1 MSFVHIIGE
10 GTKMKKKMKKF
21 TAVVAPVLAMSV
33 ALTACSGS
41 GGEKKSTT
49 TSSGGGEEK
58 KSEIKYAAK
67 QVLNRTENQ
76 EIPTMDVSKSTD
88 TLGSQILG
96 NTMEGL
102 YRLDKDNK
110 PIPAAAESSTK
121 SEDGKKYTF
130 KLRKDAK
137 WSNGDPV
144 TAKDFVYAWQRL
156 LDKNTA
162 AEYAFIAFYIK
173 NAEAINKGEK
183 PLTDLGAK
191 AVDDYTLE
199 VELEKPVPYFLNLM
213 AFPSYYP
220 LNEKFVKEKGD
231 KFGLEADTT
240 LYNGPF
246 VMASWKHEQ
255 GWQLKKNDKYW
266 DNKTVKLEEIN
277 YSVVKEVATKVN
289 LYDTGSIDFT
299 LLSGEF
305 VDKYKSNKE
314 EYGEYSEASTFFL
327 RLNQK
332 RNGQDTPL
340 KSKKLRE
347 AIALSIDKKGLA
359 NVILNNG
366 SKATDQLVPKGLATG
381 PDGKDYQDTFK
392 NGLKY
397 NPKKGAAAWEEAKKE
412 LGKDQI
418 TIELLSYDDGTA
430 KKIADYFKDQI
441 EKNLKGVTVNT
452 KIQPFK
458 QKLKLE
464 SAQDYEVSFAGWSPD
479 YSDPMT
485 FIDMFESKSPY
496 NQMSYSNPKYDEM
509 VKKAGNELLS
519 DPKKRWETLGKAE
532 KLFLEEDAGL
542 IPLYQ
547 TGRAY
552 VMKPN
557 VKGIVKHNIS
567 PEYSFKWAYVTEG
580 K

>member
-1 MSFVHIIGE
+1 
-10 GTKMKKKMKKF
+10 MKKKMKKF
-21 TAVVAPVLAMSV
+21 TAVVAPVLAMSM

-41 GGEKKSTT
+41 GGEKKTTT
-49 TSSGGGEEK
+49 TSSGGEDK
-58 KSEIKYAAK
+58 KSDIKYAAK

-76 EIPTMDVSKSTD
+76 EIPTMDTSKSTD
-88 TLGSQILG
+88 TLGAQILG

-144 TAKDFVYAWQRL
+144 TAKDFVFAWQRL

-162 AEYAFIAFYIK
+162 AEYAFIAYYIK

-183 PLTDLGAK
+183 PVTELGAK

-199 VELEKPVPYFLNLM
+199 VELEKPVPYFLNLL

-231 KFGLEADTT
+231 KYGLEADTT
-240 LYNGPF
+240 VYNGPF
-246 VMASWKHEQ
+246 VMSSWKHEQ

-305 VDKYKSNKE
+305 VDKYKSNKD

-347 AIALSIDKKGLA
+347 AIALSVDKKGLA

-397 NPKKGAAAWEEAKKE
+397 DPKKGAAAWEAAKKE
-412 LGKDQI
+412 LGKDQV

-430 KKIADYFKDQI
+430 KKIADYVKDQI
-441 EKNLKGVTVNT
+441 EKNLKGVTINT

-464 SAQDYEVSFAGWSPD
+464 TAQDYEISYAGWSPD
-479 YSDPMT
+479 YADPMT

-496 NQMSYSNPKYDEM
+496 NQMSYSNAKYDDM
-509 VKKAGNELLS
+509 VSKAGNELMG
-519 DPKKRWETLGKAE
+519 DAKKRWETLGKAE

-542 IPLYQ
+542 VPLYQ

>member
-1 MSFVHIIGE
+1 M
-10 GTKMKKKMKKF
+10 KKMKKL
-21 TAVVAPVLAMSV
+21 TAVVVPVLAMSV

-41 GGEKKSTT
+41 GGEKKTTT
-49 TSSGGGEEK
+49 TSNSGEEK
-58 KSEIKYAAK
+58 KSDIKYAAK

-76 EIPTMDVSKSTD
+76 EIPTMDTSKSTD
-88 TLGSQILG
+88 TLGAQILG

-144 TAKDFVYAWQRL
+144 TAKDFVYGWQRL

-162 AEYAFIAFYIK
+162 AEYAFIAYYIK

-183 PLTDLGAK
+183 PATELGAK

-199 VELEKPVPYFLNLM
+199 VELEKPVPYFLNLL

-220 LNEKFVKEKGD
+220 LNEKFVKEKGE

-305 VDKYKSNKE
+305 VDKYKSNKD
-314 EYGEYSEASTFFL
+314 EYGEYAESSTFFL

-347 AIALSIDKKGLA
+347 AIALSVDKKGLA

-392 NGLKY
+392 NGLKQDT
-397 NPKKGAAAWEEAKKE
+397 KKAAAAWEEAKKE
-412 LGKDQI
+412 LGKDQV

-430 KKIADYFKDQI
+430 KKIADYVKDQI
-441 EKNLKGVTVNT
+441 EKNLKGVTINT

-464 SAQDYEVSFAGWSPD
+464 SAQDYEISYAGWSPD
-479 YSDPMT
+479 YADPMT

-509 VKKAGNELLS
+509 VQKAGNELLS
-519 DPKKRWETLGKAE
+519 DPKKRWEALGKAE

-542 IPLYQ
+542 VPLYQ
-547 TGRAY
+547 TGRSY

-557 VKGIVKHNIS
+557 VKGVVKHNIS
-567 PEYSFKWAYVTEG
+567 PEYSFKWAYVTEDGG
-580 K
+580 KK

>member
-1 MSFVHIIGE
+1 
-10 GTKMKKKMKKF
+10 MKRKKMKKL
-21 TAVVAPVLAMSV
+21 TAVVVPVLAMSV

-41 GGEKKSTT
+41 GGEKKTTT
-49 TSSGGGEEK
+49 TSNSGEEK
-58 KSEIKYAAK
+58 KSDIKYAAK

-76 EIPTMDVSKSTD
+76 EIPTMDTSKSTD
-88 TLGSQILG
+88 TLGAQILG

-144 TAKDFVYAWQRL
+144 TAKDFVYGWQRL

-162 AEYAFIAFYIK
+162 AEYAFIAYYIK

-183 PLTDLGAK
+183 PGTELGAK

-199 VELEKPVPYFLNLM
+199 VELEKPVPYFLNLL

-240 LYNGPF
+240 VYNGPF
-246 VMASWKHEQ
+246 VMSSWKHEQ

-305 VDKYKSNKE
+305 VDKYKSNKD
-314 EYGEYSEASTFFL
+314 EYGEYAESSTFFL

-347 AIALSIDKKGLA
+347 AIALSVDKKGLA

-392 NGLKY
+392 NGLKQDT
-397 NPKKGAAAWEEAKKE
+397 KKAAAAWEEAKKE
-412 LGKDQI
+412 LGKDQV

-430 KKIADYFKDQI
+430 KKIADYVKDQI
-441 EKNLKGVTVNT
+441 EKNLKGVTINT

-464 SAQDYEVSFAGWSPD
+464 TAQDYEISYAGWSPD
-479 YSDPMT
+479 YADPMT

-509 VKKAGNELLS
+509 VQKAGNELLS
-519 DPKKRWETLGKAE
+519 DPKKRWEALGKAE

-542 IPLYQ
+542 VPLYQ
-547 TGRAY
+547 TGRSY

-567 PEYSFKWAYVTEG
+567 PEYSFKWAYVTEDGG
-580 K
+580 KK

>member
-1 MSFVHIIGE
+1 
-10 GTKMKKKMKKF
+10 MKKKMKKF
-21 TAVVAPVLAMSV
+21 TAVVAPVLAMSM

-58 KSEIKYAAK
+58 KAEIKYAAK

-110 PIPAAAESSTK
+110 PIPAVAESSTK

-144 TAKDFVYAWQRL
+144 TAKDFVYGWQRL

-255 GWQLKKNDKYW
+255 GWQLKRNDQYW
-266 DNKTVKLEEIN
+266 DKKTVKLEEIN

-397 NPKKGAAAWEEAKKE
+397 DPKKGAAAWEAAKKE
-412 LGKDQI
+412 LGKDQV

-509 VKKAGNELLS
+509 VAKAGNELLS

>member
-1 MSFVHIIGE
+1 
-10 GTKMKKKMKKF
+10 MKKKMKKF
-21 TAVVAPVLAMSV
+21 TAVVAPVLAMSM

-67 QVLNRTENQ
+67 QVLNRTEQQ
-76 EIPTMDVSKSTD
+76 EIPTMDTSKSTD
-88 TLGSQILG
+88 TLGAQILG

-183 PLTDLGAK
+183 AATELGAK

-199 VELEKPVPYFLNLM
+199 VELEKPVPYFLNLL

-397 NPKKGAAAWEEAKKE
+397 DPKKGAAAWDAAKKE

-542 IPLYQ
+542 VPLYQ

>member
-1 MSFVHIIGE
+1 
-10 GTKMKKKMKKF
+10 MKRKKMKKL
-21 TAVVAPVLAMSV
+21 TAVVVPVLAMSV

-41 GGEKKSTT
+41 GGEKKTTT
-49 TSSGGGEEK
+49 TSNSGEEK
-58 KSEIKYAAK
+58 KSDIKYAAK

-76 EIPTMDVSKSTD
+76 EIPTMDTSKSTD
-88 TLGSQILG
+88 TLGAQILG

-144 TAKDFVYAWQRL
+144 TAKDFVYGWQRL

-162 AEYAFIAFYIK
+162 AEYAFIAYYIK

-183 PLTDLGAK
+183 PATELGAK

-199 VELEKPVPYFLNLM
+199 VELEKPVPYFLNLL

-220 LNEKFVKEKGD
+220 LNEKFVKEKGE

-305 VDKYKSNKE
+305 VDKYKSNKD
-314 EYGEYSEASTFFL
+314 EYGEYSEASTYFL

-347 AIALSIDKKGLA
+347 AIALSVDKKGLA

-392 NGLKY
+392 NGLKQDT
-397 NPKKGAAAWEEAKKE
+397 KKAAAAWEEAKKE
-412 LGKDQI
+412 LGKDQV

-430 KKIADYFKDQI
+430 KKIADYVKDQI
-441 EKNLKGVTVNT
+441 EKNLKGVTINT

-464 SAQDYEVSFAGWSPD
+464 SAQDYEISYAGWSPD
-479 YSDPMT
+479 YADPMT
-485 FIDMFESKSPY
+485 FIDMFDSKSPY
-496 NQMSYSNPKYDEM
+496 NQMGYSNPKYDEM
-509 VKKAGNELLS
+509 VQKAGNELLS
-519 DPKKRWETLGKAE
+519 DPKKRWEALGKAE

-542 IPLYQ
+542 VPLYQ
-547 TGRAY
+547 TGRSY

-567 PEYSFKWAYVTEG
+567 PEYSFKWAYVTEDGG
-580 K
+580 KK

>member
-1 MSFVHIIGE
+1 
-10 GTKMKKKMKKF
+10 MKRKKMKKL
-21 TAVVAPVLAMSV
+21 TAVVVPVLAMSV

-41 GGEKKSTT
+41 GGEKKTTT
-49 TSSGGGEEK
+49 TSNSGEEK
-58 KSEIKYAAK
+58 KSDIKYAAK

-76 EIPTMDVSKSTD
+76 EIPTMDTSKSTD
-88 TLGSQILG
+88 TLGAQILG

-144 TAKDFVYAWQRL
+144 TAKDFVYGWQRL

-162 AEYAFIAFYIK
+162 AEYAFIAYYIK

-183 PLTDLGAK
+183 PATELGAK

-199 VELEKPVPYFLNLM
+199 VELEKPVPYFLNLL

-220 LNEKFVKEKGD
+220 LNEKFVKEKGE

-305 VDKYKSNKE
+305 VDKYKANKE

-397 NPKKGAAAWEEAKKE
+397 DTKKGAAAWEEAKKE
-412 LGKDQI
+412 LGKDQV

-441 EKNLKGVTVNT
+441 EKNLKGVTVTT

-509 VKKAGNELLS
+509 VQKAGNELLS

-542 IPLYQ
+542 VPLYQ

-567 PEYSFKWAYVTEG
+567 PEYSFKWAYVTEDGG
-580 K
+580 KK

>member
-1 MSFVHIIGE
+1 
-10 GTKMKKKMKKF
+10 MKRKKMKKL
-21 TAVVAPVLAMSV
+21 TAAVVPVLAMSV

-41 GGEKKSTT
+41 GGEKKTTT
-49 TSSGGGEEK
+49 TSNSGEEK
-58 KSEIKYAAK
+58 KSDIKYAAK

-76 EIPTMDVSKSTD
+76 EIPTMDTSKSTD
-88 TLGSQILG
+88 TLGAQILG

-102 YRLDKDNK
+102 YRLDKNNK

-144 TAKDFVYAWQRL
+144 TAKDFVFGWQRL

-162 AEYAFIAFYIK
+162 AEYAFIAYYIK

-183 PLTDLGAK
+183 PGTELGAK

-199 VELEKPVPYFLNLM
+199 VELEKPVPYFLNLL

-220 LNEKFVKEKGD
+220 LNEKFVKEKGE

-305 VDKYKSNKE
+305 VDKYKSNKD
-314 EYGEYSEASTFFL
+314 EYGEYSEASTYFL

-397 NPKKGAAAWEEAKKE
+397 DTKKGAAAWEEAKKE
-412 LGKDQI
+412 LGKDQV

-441 EKNLKGVTVNT
+441 EKNLKGVTVTT

-509 VKKAGNELLS
+509 VQKAGNELLS

-542 IPLYQ
+542 VPLYQ

-567 PEYSFKWAYVTEG
+567 PEYSFKWAYVTEDGG
-580 K
+580 KK

>member
-1 MSFVHIIGE
+1 
-10 GTKMKKKMKKF
+10 MKKKMKKF
-21 TAVVAPVLAMSV
+21 TAVVAPVLAMSM

-49 TSSGGGEEK
+49 TSSGGGEEN

-76 EIPTMDVSKSTD
+76 EIPTMDTSKSTD
-88 TLGSQILG
+88 TLGAQILG

-162 AEYAFIAFYIK
+162 AEYAFIAYYIK

-183 PLTDLGAK
+183 PVTELGAK

-199 VELEKPVPYFLNLM
+199 VELEKPVPYFLNLL

-231 KFGLEADTT
+231 KYGLEADTT
-240 LYNGPF
+240 VYNGPF
-246 VMASWKHEQ
+246 VMSSWKHEQ
-255 GWQLKKNDKYW
+255 GWQLMKNDKYW
-266 DNKTVKLEEIN
+266 DKKTVKLEEIN

-305 VDKYKSNKE
+305 VDKYKSNKD

-347 AIALSIDKKGLA
+347 AIALSVDKKGLA

-381 PDGKDYQDTFK
+381 PDGKDFQDTFK

-397 NPKKGAAAWEEAKKE
+397 DPKKGAAAWEAAKKE
-412 LGKDQI
+412 LGKDQV

-430 KKIADYFKDQI
+430 KKIADYVKDQI
-441 EKNLKGVTVNT
+441 EKNLKGVTINT

-464 SAQDYEVSFAGWSPD
+464 TAQDYEISYAGWSPD
-479 YSDPMT
+479 YADPMT

-496 NQMSYSNPKYDEM
+496 NQMSYSNAKYDEM
-509 VKKAGNELLS
+509 VQKSGNELMS
-519 DPKKRWETLGKAE
+519 DAKKRWETLGKAE

-542 IPLYQ
+542 VPLYQ

>member
-1 MSFVHIIGE
+1 
-10 GTKMKKKMKKF
+10 MKKKMKKF
-21 TAVVAPVLAMSV
+21 TAVVAPVLAMSM

-41 GGEKKSTT
+41 GGEKKSRT
-49 TSSGGGEEK
+49 TSSGGGEEN

-76 EIPTMDVSKSTD
+76 EIPTMDTSKSTD
-88 TLGSQILG
+88 TLGAQILG

-144 TAKDFVYAWQRL
+144 TAKDFVFAWQRL

-162 AEYAFIAFYIK
+162 AEYAFIAYYIK

-199 VELEKPVPYFLNLM
+199 VELEKPVPYFLNLL

-231 KFGLEADTT
+231 KYGLEADTT
-240 LYNGPF
+240 VYNGPF

-305 VDKYKSNKE
+305 VDKYKSNKD

-347 AIALSIDKKGLA
+347 AIALSVDKKGLA

-381 PDGKDYQDTFK
+381 PNGKDFQDTFK

-397 NPKKGAAAWEEAKKE
+397 DPKKGAAAWEAAKKE
-412 LGKDQI
+412 LGKDQV

-430 KKIADYFKDQI
+430 KKIADYVKDQI
-441 EKNLKGVTVNT
+441 EKNLKGVTINT

-464 SAQDYEVSFAGWSPD
+464 TAQDYEISYAGWSPD
-479 YSDPMT
+479 YADPMT

-496 NQMSYSNPKYDEM
+496 NQMSYSNAKYDEM
-509 VKKAGNELLS
+509 VQKAGNELMG
-519 DPKKRWETLGKAE
+519 DAKKRWETLGKAE

-542 IPLYQ
+542 VPLYQ

-552 VMKPN
+552 VMKPT

>member
-1 MSFVHIIGE
+1 
-10 GTKMKKKMKKF
+10 MKKKMKKF
-21 TAVVAPVLAMSV
+21 TAVVAPVLAMSM

-314 EYGEYSEASTFFL
+314 EYGEYSEASTYFL

-397 NPKKGAAAWEEAKKE
+397 DPKKGAAAWEAAKKE
-412 LGKDQI
+412 LGKDQV

-509 VKKAGNELLS
+509 VAKAGNELLS

-542 IPLYQ
+542 VPLYQ

-552 VMKPN
+552 VMKQN

>member
-1 MSFVHIIGE
+1 
-10 GTKMKKKMKKF
+10 MKKKMKKF
-21 TAVVAPVLAMSV
+21 TAVVAPVLAMSM

-41 GGEKKSTT
+41 GGEKKTTT
-49 TSSGGGEEK
+49 TSSGGEDK
-58 KSEIKYAAK
+58 KSDIKYAAK

-76 EIPTMDVSKSTD
+76 EIPTMDTSKSTD
-88 TLGSQILG
+88 TLGAQILG

-144 TAKDFVYAWQRL
+144 TAKDFVFAWQRL

-162 AEYAFIAFYIK
+162 AEYAFIAYYLK

-183 PLTDLGAK
+183 PVTELGAK
-191 AVDDYTLE
+191 ALDDYTLE
-199 VELEKPVPYFLNLM
+199 VELEKPVPYFLNLL

-231 KFGLEADTT
+231 KYGLEADTT
-240 LYNGPF
+240 VYNGPF

-305 VDKYKSNKE
+305 VDKYKSNKD

-347 AIALSIDKKGLA
+347 AIALSVDKKGLA

-397 NPKKGAAAWEEAKKE
+397 DPKKGAAAWEAAKKE
-412 LGKDQI
+412 LGKDQV

-430 KKIADYFKDQI
+430 KKIADYVKDQI
-441 EKNLKGVTVNT
+441 EKNLKGVTINT

-464 SAQDYEVSFAGWSPD
+464 TAQDYEISYAGWSPD
-479 YSDPMT
+479 YADPMT

-496 NQMSYSNPKYDEM
+496 NQMSYSNAKYDDM
-509 VKKAGNELLS
+509 VSKAGNELMG
-519 DPKKRWETLGKAE
+519 DAKKRWETLGKAE

-542 IPLYQ
+542 VPLYQ

>member
-1 MSFVHIIGE
+1 
-10 GTKMKKKMKKF
+10 MKKKMKKF
-21 TAVVAPVLAMSV
+21 TAVVAPVLAMSM

-144 TAKDFVYAWQRL
+144 TAKDFVYGWQRL

-397 NPKKGAAAWEEAKKE
+397 DPKKGAAAWEAAKKE
-412 LGKDQI
+412 LGKDQV

-496 NQMSYSNPKYDEM
+496 NQMSYLNPKYDEM
-509 VKKAGNELLS
+509 VAKAGNELLS

-542 IPLYQ
+542 VPLYQ

>member
-1 MSFVHIIGE
+1 
-10 GTKMKKKMKKF
+10 MKKKMKKF
-21 TAVVAPVLAMSV
+21 TAVVAPVLAMSM

-41 GGEKKSTT
+41 GGEKKTTT
-49 TSSGGGEEK
+49 TSSGGGEEN

-76 EIPTMDVSKSTD
+76 EIPTMDTSKSTD

-144 TAKDFVYAWQRL
+144 TAKDFVFAWQRL

-162 AEYAFIAFYIK
+162 SEYAFIAYYIK

-199 VELEKPVPYFLNLM
+199 VELEKPVPYFLNLL

-231 KFGLEADTT
+231 KYGLEADTT
-240 LYNGPF
+240 VYNGPF
-246 VMASWKHEQ
+246 VMSSWKHEQ

-266 DNKTVKLEEIN
+266 DKKTVKLEEIN

-314 EYGEYSEASTFFL
+314 EYGEYAESSTFFL

-347 AIALSIDKKGLA
+347 AIALSVDKKGLA

-397 NPKKGAAAWEEAKKE
+397 DPKKGAAAWEAAKKE
-412 LGKDQI
+412 LGKDQV

-430 KKIADYFKDQI
+430 KKIADYVKDQI
-441 EKNLKGVTVNT
+441 EKNLKGVTINT

-458 QKLKLE
+458 HKLKLE
-464 SAQDYEVSFAGWSPD
+464 TAQDYEISYAGWSPD
-479 YSDPMT
+479 YADPMT

-496 NQMSYSNPKYDEM
+496 NQMSYSNAKYDEM
-509 VKKAGNELLS
+509 VQKAGNELMG
-519 DPKKRWETLGKAE
+519 DAKKRWETLGKAE

-542 IPLYQ
+542 VPLYQ

-552 VMKPN
+552 VMKPT

>member
-1 MSFVHIIGE
+1 
-10 GTKMKKKMKKF
+10 MKKKMKKF
-21 TAVVAPVLAMSV
+21 TAVVAPVLAMSM

-58 KSEIKYAAK
+58 KAEIKYAAK

-110 PIPAAAESSTK
+110 PIPAVAESSTK

-144 TAKDFVYAWQRL
+144 TAKDFVYGWQRL

-255 GWQLKKNDKYW
+255 GWQLKRNDQYW
-266 DNKTVKLEEIN
+266 DKKTVKLEEIN

-397 NPKKGAAAWEEAKKE
+397 DPKKGAAAWEAAKKE
-412 LGKDQI
+412 LGKDQV

-430 KKIADYFKDQI
+430 KKIADYFKNQI

-509 VKKAGNELLS
+509 VAKAGNELLS

>member
-1 MSFVHIIGE
+1 
-10 GTKMKKKMKKF
+10 MKKKMKKF

-381 PDGKDYQDTFK
+381 PDGKDYQYTFK

-397 NPKKGAAAWEEAKKE
+397 DPKKGAAAWEAAKKE
-412 LGKDQI
+412 LGKDQV

-509 VKKAGNELLS
+509 VAKAGNELLS

-542 IPLYQ
+542 VPLYQ

>member
-1 MSFVHIIGE
+1 
-10 GTKMKKKMKKF
+10 MKKKMKKF
-21 TAVVAPVLAMSV
+21 TAVVAPVLAVSM

-41 GGEKKSTT
+41 GGEKKTTT
-49 TSSGGGEEK
+49 TSNGGGEEN

-76 EIPTMDVSKSTD
+76 EIPTMDTSKSTD
-88 TLGSQILG
+88 TLGAQILG

-162 AEYAFIAFYIK
+162 AEYAFIAYYIK

-183 PLTDLGAK
+183 PVTELGAK

-199 VELEKPVPYFLNLM
+199 VELEKPVPYFLNLL

-231 KFGLEADTT
+231 KYGLEADTT
-240 LYNGPF
+240 VYNGPF

-266 DNKTVKLEEIN
+266 DKKTVKLEEIN

-305 VDKYKSNKE
+305 VDKYKSNKD

-347 AIALSIDKKGLA
+347 AIALSVDKKGLA

-381 PDGKDYQDTFK
+381 PDGKDFQDTFK

-397 NPKKGAAAWEEAKKE
+397 DPKKGAAAWEAAKKE
-412 LGKDQI
+412 LGKDQV

-430 KKIADYFKDQI
+430 KKIADYVKDQI
-441 EKNLKGVTVNT
+441 EKNLKGVTINT

-464 SAQDYEVSFAGWSPD
+464 TAQDYEISYAGWSPD
-479 YSDPMT
+479 YADPMT

-496 NQMSYSNPKYDEM
+496 NQMSYSNAKYDEM
-509 VKKAGNELLS
+509 VQKSGNELMS
-519 DPKKRWETLGKAE
+519 DAKKRWETLGKAE

-542 IPLYQ
+542 VPLYQ

>member
-1 MSFVHIIGE
+1 
-10 GTKMKKKMKKF
+10 MKKKMKKF
-21 TAVVAPVLAMSV
+21 TAVVAPVLAMSM

-41 GGEKKSTT
+41 GGEKKTTT
-49 TSSGGGEEK
+49 TSSGGEDK
-58 KSEIKYAAK
+58 KSDIKYAAK

-76 EIPTMDVSKSTD
+76 EIPTMDTSKSTD
-88 TLGSQILG
+88 TLGAQILG

-144 TAKDFVYAWQRL
+144 TAKDFVFAWQRL

-162 AEYAFIAFYIK
+162 AEYAFIAYYIK

-183 PLTDLGAK
+183 PVTELGAK

-199 VELEKPVPYFLNLM
+199 VELEKPVPYFLNLL

-231 KFGLEADTT
+231 KYGLEADTT
-240 LYNGPF
+240 VYNGPF

-305 VDKYKSNKE
+305 VDKYKSNKD

-347 AIALSIDKKGLA
+347 AIALSVDKKGLA

-397 NPKKGAAAWEEAKKE
+397 DPKKGAAAWEAAKKE
-412 LGKDQI
+412 LGKDQV

-430 KKIADYFKDQI
+430 KKIADYVKDQI
-441 EKNLKGVTVNT
+441 EKNLKGVTINT

-464 SAQDYEVSFAGWSPD
+464 TAQDYEISYAGWSPD
-479 YSDPMT
+479 YADPMT

-496 NQMSYSNPKYDEM
+496 NQMSYSNAKYDDM
-509 VKKAGNELLS
+509 VEKAGNELMG
-519 DPKKRWETLGKAE
+519 DAKKRWETLGKAE

-542 IPLYQ
+542 VPLYQ

>member
-1 MSFVHIIGE
+1 
-10 GTKMKKKMKKF
+10 MKRKKMKKL
-21 TAVVAPVLAMSV
+21 TAVVVPVLAMSV

-41 GGEKKSTT
+41 GGEKKTTT
-49 TSSGGGEEK
+49 TSNSGEEK
-58 KSEIKYAAK
+58 KSDIKYAAK

-76 EIPTMDVSKSTD
+76 EIPTMDTSKSTD
-88 TLGSQILG
+88 TLGAQILG

-137 WSNGDPV
+137 WSNGEPV
-144 TAKDFVYAWQRL
+144 TAKDFVYGWQRL

-162 AEYAFIAFYIK
+162 AEYAFIAYYIK

-183 PLTDLGAK
+183 PVTELGAK

-199 VELEKPVPYFLNLM
+199 VELEKPVPYFLNLL

-220 LNEKFVKEKGD
+220 LNEKFVKEKGE

-397 NPKKGAAAWEEAKKE
+397 DPKKGAAAWEEAKKE
-412 LGKDQI
+412 LGKDQV

-496 NQMSYSNPKYDEM
+496 NQMGYSNPKYDEM
-509 VKKAGNELLS
+509 VQKAGNELLS

-542 IPLYQ
+542 VPLYQ

-567 PEYSFKWAYVTEG
+567 PEYSFKWAYVTEDGG
-580 K
+580 KK

>member
-21 TAVVAPVLAMSV
+21 TAVVAPVLAMSM

-162 AEYAFIAFYIK
+162 AEYAFIAYYIK

-397 NPKKGAAAWEEAKKE
+397 DPKKGAAAWEAAKKE
-412 LGKDQI
+412 LGKDQV

-464 SAQDYEVSFAGWSPD
+464 SAQDYEISFAGWSPD

-509 VKKAGNELLS
+509 VKKAGNELMS
-519 DPKKRWETLGKAE
+519 DAKKRWETLGKAE
-532 KLFLEEDAGL
+532 KLLLEEDAGMV
-542 IPLYQ
+542 PLYQ

-557 VKGIVKHNIS
+557 IKGIVKHNIS

>member
-21 TAVVAPVLAMSV
+21 TAVVAPVLAMSM

-144 TAKDFVYAWQRL
+144 TAKDFVYGWQRL

-397 NPKKGAAAWEEAKKE
+397 DPKKGAAAWEAAKKE
-412 LGKDQI
+412 LGKDQV

-509 VKKAGNELLS
+509 VAKAGNELLS

-542 IPLYQ
+542 VPLYQ

>member
-1 MSFVHIIGE
+1 
-10 GTKMKKKMKKF
+10 MKRKKMKKL
-21 TAVVAPVLAMSV
+21 TAVVVPVLAMSV

-41 GGEKKSTT
+41 GGEKKTTT
-49 TSSGGGEEK
+49 TSNSGEEK
-58 KSEIKYAAK
+58 KSDIKYAAK

-76 EIPTMDVSKSTD
+76 EIPTMDTSKSTD
-88 TLGSQILG
+88 TLGAQILG

-144 TAKDFVYAWQRL
+144 TAKDFVYGWQRL

-162 AEYAFIAFYIK
+162 AEYAFIAYYIK

-183 PLTDLGAK
+183 PGTELGAK

-199 VELEKPVPYFLNLM
+199 VELEKPVPYFLNLL

-220 LNEKFVKEKGD
+220 LNEKFVKEKGE

-305 VDKYKSNKE
+305 VDKYKSNKD

-397 NPKKGAAAWEEAKKE
+397 DTKKGAAAWEEAKKE
-412 LGKDQI
+412 LGKDQV

-441 EKNLKGVTVNT
+441 EKNLKGVTVTT

-509 VKKAGNELLS
+509 VQKAGNELLT

-542 IPLYQ
+542 VPLYQ

-567 PEYSFKWAYVTEG
+567 PEYSFKWAYVTEDGG
-580 K
+580 KK

>member
-1 MSFVHIIGE
+1 
-10 GTKMKKKMKKF
+10 MKRKKMKKL
-21 TAVVAPVLAMSV
+21 TAVVVPVLAMSV

-41 GGEKKSTT
+41 GGEKKTTT
-49 TSSGGGEEK
+49 TSNSGEEK

-67 QVLNRTENQ
+67 QVLNRTEQQ
-76 EIPTMDVSKSTD
+76 EIPTMDTSKSTD
-88 TLGSQILG
+88 TLGAQILG

-183 PLTDLGAK
+183 AATELGAK

-199 VELEKPVPYFLNLM
+199 VELEKPVPYFLNLL

-220 LNEKFVKEKGD
+220 LNEKFVKEKGE

-305 VDKYKSNKE
+305 VDKYKANKE

-397 NPKKGAAAWEEAKKE
+397 DTKKGAAAWEEAKKE
-412 LGKDQI
+412 LGKDQV

-441 EKNLKGVTVNT
+441 EKNLKGVTVTT

-509 VKKAGNELLS
+509 VQKAGNELLS

-542 IPLYQ
+542 VPLYQ

-567 PEYSFKWAYVTEG
+567 PEYSFKWAYVTEDGG
-580 K
+580 KK